1 MDPDITQLL
10 HDARRGSKGAEAVLL
25 EVIYE
30 DLRKLA
36 RRHLRLER
44 RDHTLQTSALV
55 HEVYLKL
62 FPSQR
67 TDWESR
73 GQFYAAAAKTMRRIL
88 VSYARARLAA
98 KRPPRDGQVD
108 AGDWKDA
115 LQSSPEEMLALDAAL
130 KELAEGDAR
139 QAQIVALRFFCGL
152 SVEETAS
159 ALGISDKTVK
169 RDWSTARAWLR
180 SRIAP

>member
-1 MDPDITQLL
+1 
-10 HDARRGSKGAEAVLL
+10 
-25 EVIYE
+25 
-30 DLRKLA
+30 
-36 RRHLRLER
+36 
-44 RDHTLQTSALV
+44 
-55 HEVYLKL
+55 
-62 FPSQR
+62 
-67 TDWESR
+67 
-73 GQFYAAAAKTMRRIL
+73 MRRIL
-88 VSYARARLAA
+88 VSYARARMTA

-115 LQSSPEEMLALDAAL
+115 LQSSPEEMLALDASL
-130 KELAEGDAR
+130 KELAEADPR
-139 QAQIVALRFFCGL
+139 QSQIVELRFFCGL